1 MPSSV
6 SLLQQGNSWLFV
18 PSAVLLGALH
28 GLEPGRRVDTGHG
41 VVVLQILAAGGAQRF
56 RLHSASGAAWPGGC
70 TRLSDL
76 PLRQGGTAR
85 DCGRR
90 RRKSRVR
97 IMSLARL
104 PAPTLLLLVCA
115 ATAPC
120 GLSAGD
126 RAAATDSA
134 ATAATAT
141 APSAEP
147 EGIATVLEIN
157 GPIGPATSHYI
168 VHGLEAAQA
177 NGSRLVVIEMDTP
190 GGLDTS
196 MRDIIRAILA
206 SRVPVASY
214 VAPSGARAASA
225 GTYILYA
232 SHIAAMAPA
241 TNLGAATPV
250 SIGGEPEP
258 APAPLPVPGAP
269 KPPSPGKAGA
279 PAGGAGD
286 APAPAPENPPGSA
299 MERKVV
305 NDAAAYIR
313 GLAELRGRN
322 VEWAEQAVRGAASLS
337 ANAALDE
344 KVIDLIARD
353 LPDLFAR
360 IDGREVRVQERTVKL
375 ATRNLTVQQVKPDWR
390 TDLLAVITNPTVAYG
405 LMLIGIWGLLLEGYN
420 PGAVLPGVA
429 GSICLLIALFAFQIL
444 SVNYAG
450 LALVTLGTAMI
461 IAEFFFPTY
470 GSLGAGGLIA
480 FIVGSLILFDTDVPG
495 MHVARPLILA
505 LATVGAIVIA
515 GIVYLATRA
524 MRHPVATGA
533 PGMIG
538 ASAEVV
544 EDFTG
549 KGRVRYG
556 GELWNARSQGALRAG
571 QQARIVKVEG
581 LTLWVEPQ

>member
-1 MPSSV
+1 
-6 SLLQQGNSWLFV
+6 
-18 PSAVLLGALH
+18 
-28 GLEPGRRVDTGHG
+28 
-41 VVVLQILAAGGAQRF
+41 
-56 RLHSASGAAWPGGC
+56 
-70 TRLSDL
+70 
-76 PLRQGGTAR
+76 
-85 DCGRR
+85 
-90 RRKSRVR
+90 
-97 IMSLARL
+97 MSLPRR
-104 PAPTLLLLVCA
+104 PALTLLLLVCA

-120 GLSAGD
+120 ALGAGD
-126 RAAATDSA
+126 KAAATD
-134 ATAATAT
+134 
-141 APSAEP
+141 EP

-157 GPIGPATSHYI
+157 GAIGPATSHYI

-269 KPPSPGKAGA
+269 KPPSPGKGGA

-286 APAPAPENPPGSA
+286 AAPPAENPPGST

-390 TDLLAVITNPTVAYG
+390 TELLAVITNPTVAYG

-420 PGAVLPGVA
+420 PGAVLPGVV

-495 MHVARPLILA
+495 MGVGRPLIA
-505 LATVGAIVIA
+505 AFATVGVIVIA
-515 GIVYLATRA
+515 AIVYLATRA

-538 ASAEVV
+538 ASAEVF
-544 EDFTG
+544 EGFTG

-556 GELWNARSQGALRAG
+556 GELWNARSDVALRAG
-571 QQARIVKVEG
+571 QTARIVKVEG